1 MESELMVSN
10 KKSLTVPELKR
21 LLLELKEKRPDICI
35 RYRLMGDMWKKNFT
49 RIISIKEN
57 SLVVEDEQARMILGV
72 PNIANIIQFELD
84 NTFQQY
90 HAHFHYDVI
99 LDQ

>member
-1 MESELMVSN
+1 MENDLMVSK
-10 KKSLTVPELKR
+10 KKSLTVLELKR
-21 LLLELKEKRPDICI
+21 LLFELKEKRSDICI

-49 RIISIKEN
+49 RIKSTVEN
-57 SLVVEDEQARMILGV
+57 SLVVEDEQARIILGV

-84 NTFQQY
+84 HTFQQY
-90 HAHFHYDVI
+90 EAHFHYEVI